1 MTNFDIT
8 TLTYILMSLD
18 KSSHA
23 SCKIQKFAQALEK
36 RADFSKLSKS
46 KGTSLQNDSL
56 DTCTRTALMSGFLS
70 RGNSQM
76 AEKKEERRKI
86 SRIALATEKICFAN
100 RRGTQTLALY

>member
-8 TLTYILMSLD
+8 ALTYILMSLD

-23 SCKIQKFAQALEK
+23 SCKTQKFADAFEK
-36 RADFSKLSKS
+36 GADFSKLLKS
-46 KGTSLQNDSL
+46 QGASLKTIDIL

-70 RGNSQM
+70 RGNPQM
-76 AEKKEERRKI
+76 AERRKI
-86 SRIALATEKICFAN
+86 SRIALATEKIFSAN